1 MFNTDSLPGNHHYKN
16 TTFLSD
22 KAPSSFSSLQ
32 AHISHASEAD
42 TQATLAL
49 AYELR
54 TLNLQL
60 YFRHIDRQGDL
71 PDMWLDL
78 AQQVTERLGLADG

>member
-1 MFNTDSLPGNHHYKN
+1 MFNTDSLPGNRHYKN
-16 TTFLSD
+16 AAFLSG
-22 KAPSSFSSLQ
+22 KSPSSRSSVPE
-32 AHISHASEAD
+32 HISHASEAG

>member
-1 MFNTDSLPGNHHYKN
+1 M
-16 TTFLSD
+16 
-22 KAPSSFSSLQ
+22 
-32 AHISHASEAD
+32 
-42 TQATLAL
+42 

-60 YFRHIDRQGDL
+60 YFRQIDRQGDM